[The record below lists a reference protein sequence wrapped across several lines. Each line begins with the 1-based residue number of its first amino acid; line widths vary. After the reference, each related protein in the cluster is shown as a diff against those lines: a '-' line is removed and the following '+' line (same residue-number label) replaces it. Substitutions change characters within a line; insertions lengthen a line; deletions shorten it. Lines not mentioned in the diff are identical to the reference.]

1 MANKTY
7 YKLYKTSESQ
17 YLMDIGISS
26 YEIKEREFG
35 KMELGRG
42 LRIFSKK
49 YSTEDFG
56 PNDIITLKWN
66 ILPENSRS
74 FEKIYSLKNG
84 DMVNFIA
91 SGNFNLNISA
101 EVINISY
108 QYIQNILLKNDTRAR
123 EVAIQLSIITKS

>member
-1 MANKTY
+1 MANKTF
-7 YKLYKTSESQ
+7 YKLYKTSESP
-17 YLMDIGISS
+17 YLLDIGISS

-49 YSTEDFG
+49 YSAEDFG

-66 ILPENSRS
+66 MLPENSKS
-74 FEKIYSLKNG
+74 FQKIYSLKNG
-84 DMVNFIA
+84 DMVNFIS

-101 EVINISY
+101 EILNISY
-108 QYIQNILLKNDTRAR
+108 QYSQNLLFKGNVRAR
-123 EVAIQLSIITKS
+123 EATIQLSIITKS

>member
-1 MANKTY
+1 MANKTF
-7 YKLYKTSESQ
+7 YKLYKTSGSP
-17 YLMDIGISS
+17 YLLDIGISS

-66 ILPENSRS
+66 MLPESSKS
-74 FEKIYSLKNG
+74 FQKIYSLKNG
-84 DMVNFIA
+84 DIVNFIS

-101 EVINISY
+101 EILNISY
-108 QYIQNILLKNDTRAR
+108 QYIQNLLFKDNVRAR
-123 EVAIQLSIITKS
+123 EVVIQLSIITKS